1 MAPGQPPAKKALFG
15 GGAGPAG
22 ALMTPVREATAPG
35 GRNRALPA
43 AASSQVTQVMS
54 YRDGA

>member
-1 MAPGQPPAKKALFG
+1 MAPQQPPAKKALFG

-22 ALMTPVREATAPG
+22 ALMTPVRDCCPR